1 MEVIVIKAGCAPNT
15 SGIVSAAD
23 ALRRGGLVIVPT
35 ETVYGIACLASDEAA
50 VKRVYEA
57 KGREF
62 RNPLPVQISG
72 PDMLGEVAA
81 DVTESAKRLAE
92 RFWPGPLTLVVRR
105 NPNLPAILTAGGD
118 TVAVR
123 IPDHPVT
130 LALLEAV
137 GAALAVTSANV
148 SGEPPATTCA
158 EAVAA
163 LGAWVAVALDGGDC
177 RIGVPS
183 TVVDT
188 TSPETSIIR
197 QGAIC
202 ANEVMETL
210 KECFSWQR
218 RRASGLRNRRY

>member
-1 MEVIVIKAGCAPNT
+1 MATEADCTP
-15 SGIVSAAD
+15 VSSAIAAAAD

-57 KGREF
+57 KGRGF
-62 RNPLPVQISG
+62 HNPLPVQIPG
-72 PDMLGEVAA
+72 PDLLGEVAA
-81 DVTESAKRLAE
+81 EITEAAKRLAE

-105 NPNLPAILTAGGD
+105 NPDLPEVLTAGGD

-130 LALLEAV
+130 LALLQAI
-137 GAALAVTSANV
+137 GAPLAVTSANV
-148 SGEPPATTCA
+148 SGEAPAITCE
-158 EAVAA
+158 EAVSA
-163 LGAWVAVALDGGDC
+163 LGSWVEVALDGGDC

-188 TSPETSIIR
+188 TGSEARIVR
-197 QGAIC
+197 QGAIS
-202 ANEVMETL
+202 AHDVTQTL
-210 KECFSWQR
+210 EECC
-218 RRASGLRNRRY
+218 